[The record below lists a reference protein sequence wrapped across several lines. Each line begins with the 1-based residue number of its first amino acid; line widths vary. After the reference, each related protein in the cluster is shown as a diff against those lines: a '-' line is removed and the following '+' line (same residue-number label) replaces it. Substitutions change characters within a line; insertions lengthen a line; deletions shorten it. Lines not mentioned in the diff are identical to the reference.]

1 MVILAFLPSV
11 LRIYGVILHL
21 DYKRGAY
28 RDMTRLF
35 ATIFGVGFMAW
46 AILKITE
53 KIAEGWDE
61 E

>member
-1 MVILAFLPSV
+1 
-11 LRIYGVILHL
+11 
-21 DYKRGAY
+21 
-28 RDMTRLF
+28 MTRLLG
-35 ATIFGVGFMAW
+35 TIFGVGFMAW